1 MKKNIKDFYEK
12 IKDYIETN
20 NLTGDLFMKKIKDDV
35 YILYKTIG
43 TEYFE
48 LYSGARQRSQGNQ
61 NICTA
66 TQINT
71 IDTVPYMVKSARMK
85 LEDFADSDADTD
97 IENDDV
103 LENRAYEMSCPRSL
117 SKMMRT
123 ISEK

>member
-1 MKKNIKDFYEK
+1 MKKNIKEFYEE
-12 IKDYIETN
+12 IKNYIDTN

-71 IDTVPYMVKSARMK
+71 IDTVPYFARRSRMK
-85 LEDFADSDADTD
+85 LEDFADLDADTD

-103 LENRAYEMSCPRSL
+103 LDNTAYEKSCPRSV
-117 SKMMRT
+117 SSMMRS
-123 ISEK
+123 ISKK